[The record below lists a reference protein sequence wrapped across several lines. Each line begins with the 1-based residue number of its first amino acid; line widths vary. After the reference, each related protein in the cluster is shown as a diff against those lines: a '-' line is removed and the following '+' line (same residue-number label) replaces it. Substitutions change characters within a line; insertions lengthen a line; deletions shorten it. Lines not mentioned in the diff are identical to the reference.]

1 MVEQTMEER
10 EHTNSLLP
18 LGSVVLLKGA
28 QKKLM
33 IYGRKQIQMESNTLY
48 DYLGV
53 VYPEGYIDPNY
64 TFLFNHEDID
74 KIEFTGFSN
83 DEEER
88 FNKLLEDVSIK

>member
-1 MVEQTMEER
+1 MKVRDHEKT
-10 EHTNSLLP
+10 LLP

-53 VYPEGYIDPNY
+53 VFPEGYIDPNY
-64 TFLFNHEDID
+64 TFLFNHGDIN
-74 KIEFTGFSN
+74 KIEFVGFSN
-83 DEEER
+83 DEEEK
-88 FNKLLEDVSIK
+88 FHKLLEEVSIG

>member
-1 MVEQTMEER
+1 MEER
-10 EHTNSLLP
+10 EHAKSMLP
-18 LGSVVLLKGA
+18 LGSIVLLKGA

-74 KIEFTGFSN
+74 TIEFTGYSN
-83 DEEER
+83 DEEKK
-88 FNKLLEDVSIK
+88 FQKLLAEASIG